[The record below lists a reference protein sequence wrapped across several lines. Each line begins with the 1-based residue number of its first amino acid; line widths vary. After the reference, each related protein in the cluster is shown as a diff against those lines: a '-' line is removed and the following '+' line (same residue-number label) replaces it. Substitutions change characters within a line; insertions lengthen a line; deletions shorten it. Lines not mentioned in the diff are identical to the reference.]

1 MPQLRARLPRAL
13 APLALLISSTFTC
26 TCSSG
31 PTAQK
36 PSGPPPAV
44 NGADIFPAD
53 NAWNTPVDG
62 ADQLDAAATAQYL
75 PNMAMSTGL
84 HHDWSSIADGNYG
97 IPYVVVPADQPKVP
111 ITITEYPGDS
121 DPGPYPIPLDAPIEG
136 GGDAHVIA
144 VDPANG
150 FLYELFAGKPSGSG
164 WSAGLAAK
172 WDLKSNAGRPKGLG
186 SADAAGLPIFP
197 GLARADE
204 VVVNKE
210 IRHALRFTMNN
221 IQKAYVAPANHLVG
235 AKSDPNLPP
244 MGLRVRLKA
253 SVDVSS
259 YGPQSQVIL
268 NALKKY
274 GLILADIGADWFI
287 TGAPDARWDDDD
299 LQKLSGIKGADFEV
313 VKHTGPIVT
322 Q

>member
-1 MPQLRARLPRAL
+1 MPRPRARLL
-13 APLALLISSTFTC
+13 WPLVLLVSSTLTC
-26 TCSSG
+26 TCSSSTS
-31 PTAQK
+31 PQT
-36 PSGPPPAV
+36 SGPPPVV

-53 NAWNTPVDG
+53 NAWNTAVDS
-62 ADQLDAAATAQYL
+62 ADQLDAAATAMYL

-84 HHDWSSIADGNYG
+84 HHDWSAIANGDYG

-121 DPGPYPIPLDAPIEG
+121 DPGPYPIPLDAPIEK

-144 VDPANG
+144 VDPSNG
-150 FLYELFAGKPSGSG
+150 FLYELFAGKPANGG

-172 WDLKSNAGRPKGLG
+172 WDLKSNAGRPMGLG

-204 VVVNKE
+204 VVVGKE
-210 IRHALRFTMNN
+210 IKHALRFTMNN

-235 AKSDPNLPP
+235 SKSDPNLPP

-253 SVDVSS
+253 SVDITG
-259 YGPQSQVIL
+259 YGPQSRVVL
-268 NALKKY
+268 TALKKY

-313 VKHTGPIVT
+313 VRHTGPIVT